1 MEKISEDK
9 VVIRD
14 ADKSDNEGLLS
25 LAASSGMRGK
35 FSFRVE
41 RKPDFFRLL
50 QRKGNY
56 LVKVA
61 VMEGRIVGSVSVV
74 EMDIFIGCKS
84 SKAYYACDFR
94 VHPDYRGSGLGVRL
108 VQEIYHQSVSQGA
121 ELFFGVMLLGNR
133 EAASYLSGKLRAV
146 PPIVAGSVFRVFQII
161 PSATEIKSSKYR
173 IETVDDFRN
182 ELFSEEMKQYSFA
195 HDYPNDIYK
204 DTRIW
209 CAAENGVVVAAIAL
223 AASEEFKQEV
233 LVDVPG
239 YLKSLMK
246 LAEQVKW
253 INSRMNLPRL
263 NGNIRVLYIRSF
275 YGRDEHQEALRI
287 LIAHARNQAY
297 KQQYHFLTVG
307 IDERSKYLRFFSSF
321 PKFTLKSRLY
331 FCNSGIAPDV
341 FDALR
346 QGVSFVDYSLV

>member
-173 IETVDDFRN
+173 IEAVDDFRY

-195 HDYPNDIYK
+195 PDYPNDIYM

-209 CAAENGVVVAAIAL
+209 CAVENGVVVAAIAL
-223 AASEEFKQEV
+223 TDLEDVKQEV
-233 LVDVPG
+233 LVNVPL
-239 YLKSLMK
+239 YLRPILK
-246 LAEQVKW
+246 LTKQAKW
-253 INSRMNLPRL
+253 KNSRMNVPYL
-263 NGNIRVLYIRSF
+263 NENIRILYIRSF
-275 YGRDEHQEALRI
+275 YCLDRQEEALRI
-287 LIAHARNQAY
+287 LISHARNLAY
-297 KQQYHFLTVG
+297 RQQYHFLTVG
-307 IDERSKYLRFFSSF
+307 IDERSKYLRFLSSF
-321 PKFTLKSRLY
+321 PTFTLKSRLY

-346 QGVSFVDYSLV
+346 QGVSYVDYSLV

>member
-1 MEKISEDK
+1 MKTIAEEA
-9 VVIRD
+9 VMIRD
-14 ADKSDNEGLLS
+14 ADQSDNEGLLS

-61 VMEGRIVGSVSVV
+61 VAEGRIVGSVSVV
-74 EMDIFIGCKS
+74 ETNVFIGGKS
-84 SKAYYACDFR
+84 CKAYYACDFR

-108 VQEIYHQSVSQGA
+108 VEEVYRQSVSQGA
-121 ELFFGVMLLGNR
+121 DLFFGVMLLGNR
-133 EAASYLSGKLRAV
+133 EVASYLSGKLRTV

-161 PSATEIKSSKYR
+161 PSATEIKNSKYR
-173 IETVDDFRN
+173 IEAVDDFRY
-182 ELFSEEMKQYSFA
+182 ELFSEEMKLYGFA
-195 HDYPNDIYK
+195 PNYPNDIYK

-209 CAAENGVVVAAIAL
+209 CVTENGVVVAAIAI
-223 AASEEFKQEV
+223 AASEELKQEV

-239 YLKSLMK
+239 YIKPLMK

-253 INSRMNLPRL
+253 TNSRMNLPRL

-275 YGRDEHQEALRI
+275 YIRDEHQEALRI
-287 LIAHARNQAY
+287 LIAHARKQAY
-297 KQQYHFLTVG
+297 KQQCHFLTVG

-321 PKFTLKSRLY
+321 PKFTLKSGLY
-331 FCNSGIAPDV
+331 FCNNGMSPDV

-346 QGVSFVDYSLV
+346 QGVSFMDYSLV